1 MSCLFLFPQIGE
13 SKKEPEQAPF
23 LCFMLSRMVDR
34 LLPEELHVLQRQSR

>member
-23 LCFMLSRMVDR
+23 LSFMLSRTVDR
-34 LLPEELHVLQRQSR
+34 PLPEELHAPQRRSR